1 MTTRTESMQQWERA
15 EIARSSV
22 EATLTADEA
31 LRVSEQTFA
40 RYASPP
46 RDTAYPLEYAYHELG
61 RVAGQRIV
69 DFGCGSG
76 ANSVLLANRGAH
88 VWGIDIS
95 EDLLRLAQRR
105 LAVSGRAGGA
115 TFIAGSAHDMP
126 FPDNSI
132 DVVFGIA
139 ILHHLDL
146 DLVSREVRRV
156 LKPGGRAIFQEPV
169 RNSPVIRFVRSLIPY
184 RAPDISPYERPLTDG
199 ELRAIRRGIREMV
212 GARVRAAARAGRAG
226 VPVLKNYWRALYR
239 VDRAAPASRAV
250 AGALR
255 VGQGHFADEITINS
269 PLGGCGTPVISPPGT
284 LSSSGRSLA
293 MSAPAGRGCTAACG
307 HEARVERGFEA
318 IAGRILRRGS
328 AAQPVSRE
336 HRPGKVHLERRVPVD
351 ALAPLMP

>member
-22 EATLTADEA
+22 EATLTADQA
-31 LRVSEQTFA
+31 LRVSQQTFD
-40 RYASPP
+40 RYAQPP
-46 RDTAYPLEYAYHELG
+46 ADTAYPLEYAYNLLG
-61 RVAGQRIV
+61 DVSGKRIV

-105 LAVSGRAGGA
+105 LAVSGRERGA

-169 RNSPVIRFVRSLIPY
+169 RNSAIVRFLRSLVPY
-184 RAPDISPYERPLTDG
+184 RAPDISPYERPLTDQ
-199 ELRAIRRGIREMV
+199 ELERFATGFRTWS
-212 GARVRAAARAGRAG
+212 VRAF
-226 VPVLKNYWRALYR
+226 ALPH
-239 VDRAAPASRAV
+239 VQ
-250 AGALR
+250 
-255 VGQGHFADEITINS
+255 VGQV
-269 PLGGCGTPVISPPGT
+269 LPVVKNHWQT
-284 LSSSGRSLA
+284 LYE
-293 MSAPAGRGCTAACG
+293 MDKT
-307 HEARVERGFEA
+307 
-318 IAGRILRRGS
+318 ILRRAPWLARYAS
-328 AAQPVSRE
+328 I
-336 HRPGKVHLERRVPVD
+336 RVIS
-351 ALAPLMP
+351 LTK

>member
-22 EATLTADEA
+22 EATLTADEG
-31 LRVSEQTFA
+31 LRVSQQTFD
-40 RYASPP
+40 RYAHPP
-46 RDTAYPLEYAYHELG
+46 GDTAYPLEFAYHQLG
-61 RVAGQRIV
+61 DVAGKRIV

-95 EDLLRLAQRR
+95 EDLLRLARRR
-105 LAVSGRAGGA
+105 LAVSGRDGGA

-169 RNSPVIRFVRSLIPY
+169 RNSAVLRFLRSLVPY
-184 RAPDISPYERPLTDG
+184 RAPDISPYERPLTDA
-199 ELRAIRRGIREMV
+199 ELERFAAGFQKWS
-212 GARVRAAARAGRAG
+212 VRAFALPHVQVGQ
-226 VPVLKNYWRALYR
+226 VLPVVRNYWQKLYEM
-239 VDRAAPASRAV
+239 DKTMLRAAPWLARYASIR
-250 AGALR
+250 
-255 VGQGHFADEITINS
+255 
-269 PLGGCGTPVISPPGT
+269 VISLT
-284 LSSSGRSLA
+284 
-293 MSAPAGRGCTAACG
+293 
-307 HEARVERGFEA
+307 
-318 IAGRILRRGS
+318 
-328 AAQPVSRE
+328 
-336 HRPGKVHLERRVPVD
+336 K
-351 ALAPLMP
+351 

>member
-22 EATLTADEA
+22 EATLTADEG
-31 LRVSEQTFA
+31 LRVSQQTFD
-40 RYASPP
+40 RYARPP
-46 RDTAYPLEYAYHELG
+46 GDTAYPLEFAYHQLG
-61 RVAGQRIV
+61 DVAGKRVV

-105 LAVSGRAGGA
+105 LAVSGRERGA

-169 RNSPVIRFVRSLIPY
+169 RNSAVVRFLRSLVPY
-184 RAPDISPYERPLTDG
+184 RAPDISPYERPLTDS
-199 ELRAIRRGIREMV
+199 ELERFAAGFQKWS
-212 GARVRAAARAGRAG
+212 VRAFALPHVQVGQV
-226 VPVLKNYWRALYR
+226 VPVVKNYWQMLYEM
-239 VDRAAPASRAV
+239 DK
-250 AGALR
+250 
-255 VGQGHFADEITINS
+255 T
-269 PLGGCGTPVISPPGT
+269 
-284 LSSSGRSLA
+284 
-293 MSAPAGRGCTAACG
+293 
-307 HEARVERGFEA
+307 
-318 IAGRILRRGS
+318 ILRRAPWLARYAS
-328 AAQPVSRE
+328 I
-336 HRPGKVHLERRVPVD
+336 RVIS
-351 ALAPLMP
+351 LTK